1 MIPTMILFGLVFGRW
16 WRLSL
21 VAAALGWPA
30 LLVAGGVMDV
40 DVPLLAEAAG
50 LAVANTAVGVLVHQG
65 VLLAVRRYRRRRK
78 AGRIATGVG
87 S

>member
-1 MIPTMILFGLVFGRW
+1 MIPTMILFGLVAGRW

-21 VAAALGWPA
+21 LAAAVGWPA

-40 DVPLLAEAAG
+40 DVPPLAAAAG

-65 VLLAVRRYRRRRK
+65 VLLSVRMCRRRRE
-78 AGRIATGVG
+78 AGRIATGVA